1 VKGLK
6 AIHSPNTG
14 IIDWGY
20 VARHYGKMYEQNGGK
35 VVLNFE
41 ADKFEQSPDP
51 NYPLRITAKNSVIL
65 IINWIFE
72 IILS

>member
-1 VKGLK
+1 MQGLA

-20 VARHYGKMYEQNGGK
+20 VARHYGMIYEKNGGK

-41 ADKFEQSPDP
+41 ADKFEASPDP
-51 NYPLRITAKNSVIL
+51 DYPLRLTSKANVTGKVKHFNNI
-65 IINWIFE
+65 
-72 IILS
+72 